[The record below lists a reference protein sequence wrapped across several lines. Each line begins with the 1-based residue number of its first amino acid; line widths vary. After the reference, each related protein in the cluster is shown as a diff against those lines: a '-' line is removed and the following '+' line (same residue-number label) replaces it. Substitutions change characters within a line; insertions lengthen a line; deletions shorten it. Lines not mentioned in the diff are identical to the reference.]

1 MLQRNIFLDDG
12 EARLILY
19 PHAAYH
25 QAQSREAESIMSENP
40 FPQVQ
45 QMTTFFE
52 KTARDNAAALE
63 AAVDT
68 SVAVTKASLSYAVQL
83 TEEWASWR
91 PRPRAGSRRR
101 PEAPV
106 ARCSAS
112 RRSVVRAA

>member
-1 MLQRNIFLDDG
+1 
-12 EARLILY
+12 
-19 PHAAYH
+19 
-25 QAQSREAESIMSENP
+25 MSENS

-83 TEEWASWR
+83 TEEWGKLATE
-91 PRPRAGSRRR
+91 ATRRFSKT
-101 PEAPV
+101 A
-106 ARCSAS
+106 
-112 RRSVVRAA
+112 